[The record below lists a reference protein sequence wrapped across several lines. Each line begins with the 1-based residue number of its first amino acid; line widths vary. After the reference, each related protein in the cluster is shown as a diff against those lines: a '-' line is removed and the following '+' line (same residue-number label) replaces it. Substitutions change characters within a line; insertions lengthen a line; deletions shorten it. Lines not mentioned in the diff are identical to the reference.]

1 MMTSNDEIELRQ
13 TARMV
18 ESRQIFI
25 GTPKTV
31 GRLAARVLST
41 HAVAAEQATS
51 NLLEAWIKVAGAEYQ
66 NSTFVGSV
74 KRHRLEITCSNSLIN
89 QQLTFQKQQLVEGM
103 NREVPSLKIKDISF
117 RIGPVQSTRSS

>member
-1 MMTSNDEIELRQ
+1 MMMNDDEIELRQ

-25 GTPKTV
+25 GTPKTI

-41 HAVAAEQATS
+41 HAVAAEQSTN

-66 NSTFVGSV
+66 DSTFVGSV
-74 KRHRLEITCSNSLIN
+74 KRNRLEITCANSLIN

-103 NREVPSLKIKDISF
+103 NREVPNLKIKDISF
-117 RIGPVQSTRSS
+117 RIGPVQSARTN